1 MKHFSWESG
10 FDNPRV
16 LGYLAACRNIG
27 ADGRVSFNAYEYQ
40 FWLPVL
46 ESAVRVHEDVG
57 QQLKHRCIS
66 QAVNDA
72 TLTLKDCDA
81 FLQRCETAYERLAA
95 RPKHKFIVVSSITY
109 SGEQLFSRIDDGDVQ
124 IRWQPKPKSRFMRQ
138 VQKARDSLANER
150 RNYKVA
156 DEPTDHTNLLAYV
169 SAYDALDAHTLAAD
183 SIDCLRGMLNL
194 FVNSNRGI
202 NVFGRLAPRHAVNRF
217 RIGPYRTVH
226 NVDGSLAAQTF
237 WYEHRWLH
245 ETPSVKFD
253 ANGTVKFEKHLKTWW
268 IKLQQNPL
276 KNHIKQGLLRY
287 CRALDLHDA
296 EPALTEMWGALE
308 SLTGT
313 QREKGD
319 LTVDRTV
326 QLFID
331 RDEARQ
337 LANHIRVRRNST
349 VHAARTLNQD
359 ETDAILVHAEFLA
372 SRVLF
377 FCLEEG
383 KRFTDRHEFYNFLDL
398 KLDAAKLKRITALSK
413 FFVQYQSRKP
423 GK

>member
-1 MKHFSWESG
+1 MKFFSWESG
-10 FDNPRV
+10 FDNPRI
-16 LGYLAACRNIG
+16 LGYLAACRNI
-27 ADGRVSFNAYEYQ
+27 AANGRVSFNSYEYQ

-46 ESAVRVHEDVG
+46 VSAVRVHEDVG
-57 QQLKHRCIS
+57 QQLKHHCIS
-66 QAVNDA
+66 QVVNDA

-81 FLQRCETAYERLAA
+81 FLQACETAYDRLTA
-95 RPKHKFIVVSSITY
+95 RPTQKFVVVSSMTY
-109 SGEQLFSRIDDGDVQ
+109 SGEPLFSRIVDGNVQ
-124 IRWQPKPKSRFMRQ
+124 IRWQPAPNSKLMRS
-138 VQKARDSLANER
+138 VRKARDGLANR
-150 RNYKVA
+150 RQNYKVA
-156 DEPTDHTNLLAYV
+156 DDSTDHTNLLAYV
-169 SAYDALDAHTLAAD
+169 PAYDAYDAHTLATD

-194 FVNSNRGI
+194 FVNSSRGI
-202 NVFGRLAPRHAVNRF
+202 NPFGRLARPHAVNRF
-217 RIGPYRTVH
+217 RAGPYRTVH
-226 NVDGSLAAQTF
+226 NLDGSLATETF

-253 ANGTVKFEKHLKTWW
+253 TGGTEKFEKYLQTWW
-268 IKLQQNPL
+268 TKLQQNPL

-331 RDEARQ
+331 RAEARQ
-337 LANHIRVRRNST
+337 IANHIRVRRNSA
-349 VHAARTLNQD
+349 VHAARTLDQH
-359 ETDAILVHAEFLA
+359 EADAILVHAETLA

-383 KRFTDRHEFYNFLDL
+383 KRFTDRSELYNFLDL
-398 KLDAAKLKRITALSK
+398 KLDAAKLKRAVALSK

>member
-1 MKHFSWESG
+1 MKRFSWESG
-10 FDNPRV
+10 FDSPRV
-16 LGYLAACRNIG
+16 LRHIAACRKISTG
-27 ADGRVSFNAYEYQ
+27 GGVLFDAHEYH

-46 ESAVRVHEDVG
+46 ESAIHVREDVG
-57 QQLKHRCIS
+57 QQLKHHCIS
-66 QAVNDA
+66 QAVNDT
-72 TLTLKDCDA
+72 TLTLKDCRA
-81 FLQRCETAYERLAA
+81 FLQRCEEAYERLAG
-95 RPKHKFIVVSSITY
+95 RPKQKFVVVFSMTY
-109 SGEQLFSRIDDGDVQ
+109 SGEPLLSRIVDGDVRIQ
-124 IRWQPKPKSRFMRQ
+124 WQPRPNSRFIRKIREARNGLAQERQ
-138 VQKARDSLANER
+138 KH
-150 RNYKVA
+150 KVA
-156 DEPTDHTNLLAYV
+156 DEPADLTNLLAYV
-169 SAYDALDAHTLAAD
+169 SAYDVHDAHTVATD

-194 FVNSNRGI
+194 FVNSSRGI
-202 NVFGRLAPRHAVNRF
+202 NPFGRMGPPHAVNRF
-217 RIGPYRTVH
+217 RIGPFRTVH
-226 NVDGSLAAQTF
+226 NPDGTLATETF

-245 ETPSVKFD
+245 EMPSMKDDASGTEKFR
-253 ANGTVKFEKHLKTWW
+253 NTLQTYWT
-268 IKLQQNPL
+268 KLQQSPL

-296 EPALTEMWGALE
+296 EPSLTEMWGALE

-337 LANHIRVRRNST
+337 VANHIRVRRNST
-349 VHAARTLNQD
+349 VHAARPPNQH
-359 ETDAILVHAEFLA
+359 ETDAILVQAENLV

-383 KRFTDRHEFYNFLDL
+383 KRFADPYELYTLLDL
-398 KLDAAKLKRITALSK
+398 KLDTVKLARMVALSK
-413 FFVQYQSRKP
+413 FFVEYQARKP

>member
-1 MKHFSWESG
+1 MKRFNWEAG

-16 LGYLAACRNIG
+16 LGNVAACRKIG
-27 ADGRVSFNAYEYQ
+27 ADGRVSFDAYEYH

-66 QAVNDA
+66 QALNDA
-72 TLTLKDCDA
+72 ALTLKDCGA
-81 FLQRCETAYERLAA
+81 FLQRCDTAYERLTT
-95 RPKHKFIVVSSITY
+95 RSKQKFVVVSSMTH
-109 SGEQLFSRIDDGDVQ
+109 SGEPLFSRIVDEDVC
-124 IRWQPKPKSRFMRQ
+124 IRWQPKPNSKFMR
-138 VQKARDSLANER
+138 KIREARNGFAKER
-150 RNYKVA
+150 QNHNVA
-156 DEPTDHTNLLAYV
+156 DEPADLTNLLAYV
-169 SAYDALDAHTLAAD
+169 SAYDVQDAHTLATDA
-183 SIDCLRGMLNL
+183 IDCLRGMLNL

-202 NVFGRLAPRHAVNRF
+202 NPFARMSRPHAINRF
-217 RIGPYRTVH
+217 RTGPYRTVH
-226 NVDGSLAAQTF
+226 NLDGSLATESF

-245 ETPSVKFD
+245 ETPPVKFSPG
-253 ANGTVKFEKHLKTWW
+253 GTEKFRKNLQTWW
-268 IKLQQNPL
+268 VKLHRSPL

-296 EPALTEMWGALE
+296 EPSLTEMWGVLE

-337 LANHIRVRRNST
+337 VANHIRVRRNAT
-349 VHAARTLNQD
+349 VHAARTLNQL
-359 ETDAILVHAEFLA
+359 EADAILVHAETLA

-383 KRFTDRHEFYNFLDL
+383 KRFTDRQELYNFLDL
-398 KLDAAKLKRITALSK
+398 KLDAAKLKRTMVLSK
-413 FFVQYQSRKP
+413 FFVQYQTRKP